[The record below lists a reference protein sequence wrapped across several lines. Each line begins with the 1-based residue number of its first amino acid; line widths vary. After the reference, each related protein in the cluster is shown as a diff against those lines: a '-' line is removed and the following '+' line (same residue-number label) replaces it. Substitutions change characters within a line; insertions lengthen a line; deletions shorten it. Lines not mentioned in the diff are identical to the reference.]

1 MQFVCLYVM
10 RRILIYLVNL
20 LHMTDMESVSRGI
33 VLIISKSCPVAVFE
47 EPLGSEDN
55 VQTRNMQPD
64 GREVL

>member
-1 MQFVCLYVM
+1 
-10 RRILIYLVNL
+10 
-20 LHMTDMESVSRGI
+20 MTDMESVCKAMVYWI
-33 VLIISKSCPVAVFE
+33 LKSCPVAVFE